1 MSPGS
6 FLLGKQM
13 VFAKRMYRNLR
24 TGLANFIG
32 SVLHSWSILRVV
44 NWGPRANRKKESAN
58 EINHRVITPVIMFI
72 KYAGT
77 DRTPALTVSY
87 WRFSWIKLARYIVY
101 SRFSV
106 LANLQLMIECILHS
120 VYILYTLLSQTES
133 FVFLVVLFSIY
144 TRCYSLIELDAC
156 ATRKKDC
163 EGQ

>member
-87 WRFSWIKLARYIVY
+87 WKFSWITLARYIVY
-101 SRFSV
+101 SGFSV
-106 LANLQLMIECILHS
+106 LANLQLMIQYVLHS
-120 VYILYTLLSQTES
+120 VYMLYYHKRNLLFFLLFCFLYILGATAWSS
-133 FVFLVVLFSIY
+133 WMLVQP
-144 TRCYSLIELDAC
+144 E
-156 ATRKKDC
+156 KKIVRASSV
-163 EGQ
+163 